1 MLAGGLQDR
10 GIRPSFLAVS
20 DGDQGKEV
28 KNDSGEEQQSA
39 QSCKHEKRQRSL
51 PRQAECFH
59 QQAKNKEYAG
69 ELRDVLEIDGTIS
82 HQKACELE
90 DVIWAHMDN
99 VSHLRPDRLSQ
110 LGLFYAGNIL
120 RQSDPLALTQLII
133 LYHVVNKMH
142 EAASEET
149 L

>member
-1 MLAGGLQDR
+1 MNLLDARRILQPERVPRIMLAGGLQDR

-28 KNDSGEEQQSA
+28 KNDSREEQQSA

-69 ELRDVLEIDGTIS
+69 ELHAPFEGIANK
-82 HQKACELE
+82 HYWPPFQ
-90 DVIWAHMDN
+90 N
-99 VSHLRPDRLSQ
+99 
-110 LGLFYAGNIL
+110 
-120 RQSDPLALTQLII
+120 LTFPS
-133 LYHVVNKMH
+133 V
-142 EAASEET
+142 AT
-149 L
+149 LCTTS